1 MLTSTPPAIPWAE
14 AAWYQPIGAW
24 LDVHPISAALL
35 GLTFLLVLAWLVA
48 FVARRIILSVVTAI
62 ARRSPTAWDDVMLEE
77 GVFHRLT
84 WLLPLLVIYRGIP
97 LVPALPGALEGFF
110 QRLVLATMVVAAVRT
125 ASAVLASANAIYNR
139 YPMASYRPIKTYV
152 QVGTILLHIL
162 GLVFVVAVLIDQSP
176 WFFVSGLGAM
186 TAIILLI
193 FRDTLLS
200 LVAGI
205 QLTNNNVV
213 RVGDWIE
220 MPQFRAD
227 GDVIDIAL
235 HTVKVQN
242 WDRTITVI
250 PTHMFLEH
258 SFKNWRG
265 MTESGGRRI
274 MRAIHVDMETI
285 RFLTDEEIQRFGRF
299 QLLREYIRG
308 KIQEIDEF
316 NRTHD
321 LSPGQDVT
329 ARRLTNIGTFQAYI
343 ASYLRHHPNI
353 KQDMILMV
361 RQLAPSPDGLP
372 LEVYAFTNDTAWTR
386 YEEIQA
392 AIFDHLLAVVPE
404 FGLRVFQRP
413 SGNDVQ
419 RALSSVSALSV

>member
-1 MLTSTPPAIPWAE
+1 MLTSPPPAIPWAE

>member
-1 MLTSTPPAIPWAE
+1 MHGSPPPTLPWTE
-14 AAWYQPIGAW
+14 AAWYQPVGAW
-24 LDVHPISAALL
+24 LDAHPVFAALS
-35 GLTFLLVLAWLVA
+35 GLFILLVFSWVVT
-48 FVARRIILSVVTAI
+48 FVARRIILSVVSAL
-62 ARRSPTAWDDVMLEE
+62 AKRSPTAWDDVMLEE

-97 LVPALPGALEGFF
+97 LVPSLPGALDEFL
-110 QRLVLATMVVAAVRT
+110 QRLVLATMVLVAVRT
-125 ASAVLASANAIYNR
+125 VSALLSGANAIYNR
-139 YPMASYRPIKTYV
+139 YPMARYRPIKGYF
-152 QVGTILLHIL
+152 QVVVILLHIL
-162 GLVFVVAVLIDQSP
+162 GLIFVVAVLIDQSP

-205 QLTNNNVV
+205 QLTNNNLV

-274 MRAIHVDMETI
+274 MRAINVDMETI
-285 RFLTDEEIQRFGRF
+285 RFLTDREIERFGSF
-299 QLLREYIRG
+299 QLLRAYIRG
-308 KIQEIDEF
+308 KIEEIDEF
-316 NRTHD
+316 NRVHGLD
-321 LSPGQDVT
+321 PGEDVT

-419 RALSSVSALSV
+419 RALASAPALSG